1 MKVIYKSLLDLIPLT
16 LVAIAISY
24 VSGYTLRE
32 VSTSYRQII
41 SEDVSVI
48 SELRIASNALD
59 SWRALVS
66 EGISSTNDT
75 VDGGYTFFE
84 KTEEE
89 EKLFVEAISNA
100 LMIYAPIEKT
110 DESLE
115 GDELPSQQS
124 ELTVSEE
131 EAKRNNLFLALNNLY
146 NSAESLSDKT
156 DEIKYNTTSST
167 INNSMLINELAQILQ
182 RSVDLS
188 DLGIRQANKVFK
200 DGMFFK
206 RGPTV
211 TEEQA
216 DIFDNTPIKFQM
228 SLIEISN
235 NLKELKS
242 FQTKLE
248 GYFGSYLDSAGAVK
262 EQNNLIAEIKDI
274 IKLTKSF
281 IYQLSS
287 AENNFIESYGIDSDI
302 GQVFKSYI
310 MESFAASIENS
321 LKEYEEKFGGF
332 EKALKDDGARLRKL
346 KLQKTMVFSE
356 FRNVSG
362 NINRLL
368 TQLEEG
374 IEEKTSYND
383 SLTEERILGT
393 WGLSA
398 VGIFIALLIGYL
410 VARRTILFPMNEFT
424 RVTRSIAKN
433 GDFSLRL
440 KTKGT
445 DEISEAGRSMNNML
459 EKTEKA
465 FKDIQELFT
474 SVSSGNLTARLP
486 EGYQGDIGRCASH
499 IGDSLEK
506 LSLALQEILDDVQ
519 QIASAASQA
528 GEAVGQ
534 VSDGA
539 RSQVTATQDIQAKVK
554 ESGNLASSVDQSAKN
569 TSDAAE
575 DASTLASKG
584 SEEAQNMVGVVNEI
598 LSNSSR
604 IGDISSLIEDIAQQT
619 TMLALNASIE
629 ASRAGEAGRG
639 FSVVATEVGKL
650 ADKSS
655 ASVKDIST
663 LTTEAQEK
671 ADDGVN
677 RMNELQEEMKHIGE
691 TIIKIETMM
700 SDITKQ
706 TSQQSDILQEV
717 TKSADNLERIGEA
730 NAVSSEEITASM
742 LELSKIAG
750 GTKDKIN
757 TFKLK

>member
-48 SELRIASNALD
+48 SELRIANNALD

-131 EAKRNNLFLALNNLY
+131 EVKRNDLFLALKNLY
-146 NSAESLSDKT
+146 SSAGSLSDKT

-216 DIFDNTPIKFQM
+216 DILDNTPIKFQM

-281 IYQLSS
+281 TYQLSS
-287 AENNFIESYGIDSDI
+287 AENDFSESYGIDSDI

-383 SLTEERILGT
+383 SLTEERIIGT

-554 ESGNLASSVDQSAKN
+554 ESENLASSVDQSAKN

-598 LSNSSR
+598 LSNSSK

-639 FSVVATEVGKL
+639 FSVVAAEVGKL